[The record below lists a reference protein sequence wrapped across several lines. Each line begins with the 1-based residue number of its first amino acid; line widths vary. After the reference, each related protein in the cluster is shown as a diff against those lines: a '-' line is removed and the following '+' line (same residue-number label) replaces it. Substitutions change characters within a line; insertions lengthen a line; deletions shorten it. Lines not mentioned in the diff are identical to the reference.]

1 MSSSYICFDSLHAN
15 NFPIQKFVQ
24 CFLYAE
30 YINVSLD
37 IDTNLN
43 NYKHEYIDA

>member
-1 MSSSYICFDSLHAN
+1 MQTISLY
-15 NFPIQKFVQ
+15 KFVQ

-43 NYKHEYIDA
+43 NYKHEYIDAEYVNTSML